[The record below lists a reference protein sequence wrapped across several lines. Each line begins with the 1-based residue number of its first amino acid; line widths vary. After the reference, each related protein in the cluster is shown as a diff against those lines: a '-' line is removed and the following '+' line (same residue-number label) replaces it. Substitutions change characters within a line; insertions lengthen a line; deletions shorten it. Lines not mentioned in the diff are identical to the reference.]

1 MSMHCVCGG
10 GGVWRPEKVA
20 DPLELELQAAM
31 SCHMGLGIE
40 PWSSGRAA
48 TTELSLQP
56 FDPDVL
62 SKQ

>member
-1 MSMHCVCGG
+1 MYVYALCVWG

-40 PWSSGRAA
+40 PWSSGRAIN
-48 TTELSLQP
+48 TLNC
-56 FDPDVL
+56 
-62 SKQ
+62 